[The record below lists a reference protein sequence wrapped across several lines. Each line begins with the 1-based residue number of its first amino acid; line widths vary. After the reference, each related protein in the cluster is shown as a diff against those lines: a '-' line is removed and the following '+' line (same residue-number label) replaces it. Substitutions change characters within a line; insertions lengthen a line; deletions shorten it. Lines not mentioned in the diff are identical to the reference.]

1 MEDAWQANERS
12 GPKLRAALSGV
23 FQLTAPQNPLQFR
36 NAAEKT
42 GIWSV
47 SPHWQTQQCARL
59 PVGEFVFVSL
69 LLDWTCKVVF
79 LQIN

>member
-1 MEDAWQANERS
+1 
-12 GPKLRAALSGV
+12 V
-23 FQLTAPQNPLQFR
+23 FQLTASQNPLQFA
-36 NAAEKT
+36 NTTAEKT

-47 SPHWQTQQCARL
+47 SIAKRQQCARL

-69 LLDWTCKVVF
+69 LDWTCKAVF